1 MGYFQALLKDPGP
14 HTPLSR
20 YTFYNGLFY
29 VAFGLSLYAW
39 PGQLQLS
46 FGIPPFVANEEGM
59 VRVIGVIT
67 AIVGY
72 FYVFGSRTRSDVFG
86 LSTVADRLLIPF
98 FIVPLGSAGQLPMVV
113 AIAMSAFDP
122 VLGVG
127 AFVLWRRS
135 QRGPG
140 SVAA

>member
-20 YTFYNGLFY
+20 YTFFNGVFY
-29 VAFGLSLYAW
+29 LVFGLSLYAW
-39 PGQLQLS
+39 PGQMQLS
-46 FGIPPFVANEEGM
+46 FGIPPYVASEEGM

-67 AIVGY
+67 AVVGW
-72 FYVFGSRTRSDVFG
+72 FYVWGSRTRSDVFG

-98 FIVPLGSAGQLPMVV
+98 FIVPLGLSGMLPMPV
-113 AIAMSAFDP
+113 AIAMSSFDP

-127 AFVLWRRS
+127 AYIVWRRS
-135 QRGPG
+135 RP
-140 SVAA
+140 SA